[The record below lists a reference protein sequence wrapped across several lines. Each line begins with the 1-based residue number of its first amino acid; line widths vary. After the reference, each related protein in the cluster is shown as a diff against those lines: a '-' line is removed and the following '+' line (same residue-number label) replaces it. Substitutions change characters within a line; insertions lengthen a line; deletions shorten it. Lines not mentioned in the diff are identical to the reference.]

1 MDGNSILI
9 IPIERV
15 LKPLVARRSGERE
28 RQRQSGDQQSGQSGY
43 GRSASE
49 NSKRAQSNRPNG
61 LLSDH
66 LIDFRI

>member
-1 MDGNSILI
+1 MDSNSVLI

-43 GRSASE
+43 GRSGPE
-49 NSKRAQSNRPNG
+49 NSKRPEPNRLNG

-66 LIDFRI
+66 QIDFRI